1 MKGKLVTT
9 KRDYCE
15 INSND
20 RYYYTTHVAHYLEH
34 ANLSN
39 FLLIDSRQ
47 IMMPYQIV
55 FANNRKVS
63 SLLLLS
69 NLEKISASL

>member
-1 MKGKLVTT
+1 MNIMLLKRVMGGPTLKTSGFWHQMKEKLATT
-9 KRDYCE
+9 LVNYCE

-47 IMMPYQIV
+47 IMMPY
-55 FANNRKVS
+55 
-63 SLLLLS
+63 
-69 NLEKISASL
+69 